1 MNASEAERSV
11 LGAILLDPG
20 CIGKALDHISE
31 DDFQSGKHRLLWAS
45 LLRLSDSNVPIDTL
59 SVSRDLELAGSLKE
73 AGGIEAITELM
84 LEVPHAA
91 NIVTHAKIVRE
102 QRLYRDLYAMALEL
116 SKHASER
123 ERPAQELIEVI
134 EQQLYNLSK
143 GKAVAGFRPI
153 RDILAGSLDRIQAM
167 SRAGLEVTGV
177 PTGFEELDRVTA
189 GWQTSDLIV
198 IAARPSMGKTALAM
212 QCAVAAAEGTKQ
224 PVAVFSLE
232 MSSEQLGTRMLCTEA
247 RIDSHAMRTNRLGHA
262 DWQRLAMRS
271 GELEQMKLWI
281 NDSPSMTL
289 SQLRSAARRFK
300 AEHGLAMLVID
311 YLQLLPDPPGCESRQ
326 HGVSE
331 ISRSLKLLAKE
342 LNVPILALSQLNRS
356 VEQRIDRRPVLA
368 DLRESGSIEQDADVV
383 LFIYRDEFYNK
394 DTEKPGVAEILIR
407 KHRNGPTSDIELAF
421 MADYAKFGDI
431 YRL

>member
-1 MNASEAERSV
+1 MEAVEAERSV

-20 CIGKALDHISE
+20 SIGKALDHISE
-31 DDFQSGKHRLLWAS
+31 DDFQSKKHRLLWAS
-45 LLRLSDSNVPIDTL
+45 LLRLSDSNIPIDTL
-59 SVSRDLELAGSLKE
+59 SLSRDLELSGSLEE
-73 AGGIEAITELM
+73 AGGIDAITSLM

-91 NIVTHAKIVRE
+91 NIVTHAKMVRE

-116 SKHASER
+116 SKNASQR

-134 EQQLYNLSK
+134 EQQLYNLAK

-153 RDILAGSLDRIQAM
+153 RDILVQSLDRIQAM
-167 SRAGLEVTGV
+167 SRAGAEVTGI
-177 PTGFEELDRVTA
+177 PTGFAELNRITA
-189 GWQTSDLIV
+189 GWQNSDLIV

-212 QCAVAAAEGTKQ
+212 QCAVAAAESTKK

-232 MSSEQLGTRMLCTEA
+232 MDAEQLGTRMLCTEA

-289 SQLRSAARRFK
+289 SQLRSAARRFQ

-311 YLQLLPDPPGCESRQ
+311 YLQLLPDPPGAESRQ
-326 HGVSE
+326 QGVSE

-342 LNVPILALSQLNRS
+342 LHVPILALSQLNRA
-356 VEQRIDRRPVLA
+356 VEQRVDRHPVLA

-383 LFIYRDEFYNK
+383 LFIYRDEFYNRET
-394 DTEKPGVAEILIR
+394 DKPGVAELLIR
-407 KHRNGPTSDIELAF
+407 KHRNGPTADIELAF
-421 MADYAKFGDI
+421 MSGYAKFGD
-431 YRL
+431 LAL

>member
-1 MNASEAERSV
+1 METAEAERSV
-11 LGAILLDPG
+11 LGAILLDPS
-20 CIGKALDHISE
+20 CIGKALDYITE
-31 DDFQSGKHRLLWAS
+31 DDFQDRQHRLLWAS
-45 LLRLSDSNVPIDTL
+45 LLRLSDSSVPIDTL

-73 AGGIEAITELM
+73 VGGVEMIAELM

-91 NIVTHAKIVRE
+91 NIVTHAKMVRE

-116 SKHASER
+116 SKRAAER

-143 GKAVAGFRPI
+143 GKAVAGFKPI
-153 RDILAGSLDRIQAM
+153 RDVLHLGLDRIQAM
-167 SRAGLEVTGV
+167 AKAGTEVTGIT
-177 PTGFEELDRVTA
+177 TGFRELDRVTA
-189 GWQTSDLIV
+189 GWQNSDLVV
-198 IAARPSMGKTALAM
+198 IAARPSMGKTALSM
-212 QCAVAAAEGTKQ
+212 QCAVAAAEATKL

-232 MSSEQLGTRMLCTEA
+232 MSAEQLGTRMLCTEA
-247 RIDSHAMRTNRLGHA
+247 RIDSHAMRTNRLGRA
-262 DWQRLAMRS
+262 DWQRLATRS
-271 GELEQMKLWI
+271 GELEQVKLWI
-281 NDSPSMTL
+281 NDSPNMTL
-289 SQLRSAARRFK
+289 SQLRSASRRFK

-342 LNVPILALSQLNRS
+342 LNVPILALSQLNRA
-356 VEQRIDRRPVLA
+356 VEQRLDRRPVLA

-383 LFIYRDEFYNK
+383 LFIYRDEFYNRE
-394 DTEKPGVAEILIR
+394 TERPGVAEILIR

-421 MADYAKFGDI
+421 MSGFAKFGD
-431 YRL
+431 LHQ